1 VPHLPTP
8 SERREKNILELV
20 EWAQLQGLNPNS
32 KQTHQI
38 LCREA
43 KKQFLVTDETA
54 KDYAGLAMRVLA
66 DDTRAALELNRMRER
81 RLEWK

>member
-1 VPHLPTP
+1 MPQLPTP

-20 EWAQLQGLNPNS
+20 EWAQLQGLYPHS
-32 KQTHQI
+32 KQTYQT

-66 DDTRAALELNRMRER
+66 DHMRAALELERMRER
-81 RLEWK
+81 RLEWR